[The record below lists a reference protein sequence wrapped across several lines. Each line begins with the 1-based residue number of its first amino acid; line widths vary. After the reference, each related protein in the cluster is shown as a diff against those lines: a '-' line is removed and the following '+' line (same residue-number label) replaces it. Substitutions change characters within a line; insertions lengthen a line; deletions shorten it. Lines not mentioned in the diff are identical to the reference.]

1 MAETVSSKPSVLLLE
16 DDTPLAELILAALA
30 NDFEVERAANVEE
43 AAMLLGSRPFDLL
56 VCDHLM
62 PGKKQGLDFLVEA
75 QERFPRAKRILMTGY
90 MNPDLISRSVA
101 VAGLTAC
108 LMKPL
113 KMDELRTQLKKVL
126 GGKSAEH

>member
-1 MAETVSSKPSVLLLE
+1 MTDIPSPKPSVLLLE
-16 DDTPLAELILAALA
+16 DDTPLAELIMEALA
-30 NDFEVERAANVEE
+30 KEFEVERAANVEE

-75 QERFPRAKRILMTGY
+75 QERFPSAKRILMTGY
-90 MNPDLISRSVA
+90 MNPDLLSRSMA
-101 VAGLTAC
+101 VAGLSAC

-113 KMDELRTQLKKVL
+113 KMDDLKAQLRKVM
-126 GGKSAEH
+126 G